1 MKRIS
6 NEPRPDVTS
15 GQGEKGSVLVVAL
28 LIVVLL
34 GGMTAAFLAVSTS
47 QSRAVTAQDTS
58 VQALYIT
65 KAGIGL
71 AMNELNTGV
80 DTGGD
85 GLGFVHGTFAGGTFT
100 VSAIASGTSFIITAN
115 GTLGND
121 KRAIE
126 TVIAP
131 VPSVPLPTINSEASV
146 GVFGDPT
153 KMKLSLPGHRQSGE
167 SEDWDKMVKLSGFDT
182 SANHQNV
189 LGLGIQGADAYKSVM
204 DKIAKKIADGKIP
217 ADIFEGDP
225 IVDYIIGDKKKKETV
240 ISTSIGM
247 VPTPS
252 LDAAYWQ
259 DKAEL
264 IAEAIA
270 NLTPDRIISENDR
283 VITTTQTWGTP
294 LSPEIT
300 VVDAQRLTIQS
311 GATVQGAGVLVVNGD
326 ISIKQLSGLKWEGT
340 VIVTGG
346 TGAKANDAF
355 IRNER
360 GSLEVTG
367 TTVILGTGASKAK
380 IQINDPTN
388 NEDASTKFD
397 GAVLVYAGKED
408 DKADKAEFKINH
420 GGVEMDGLLALIG
433 DKVKL
438 EIHKGRS
445 DKQFVMDGA
454 VILAVPDDEKK
465 TQANLKLSGY
475 TSITYNSQKVKDA
488 IAGLMNFLIT
498 YGAIDVRYSI
508 TSWREVTPQ

>member
-1 MKRIS
+1 
-6 NEPRPDVTS
+6 
-15 GQGEKGSVLVVAL
+15 
-28 LIVVLL
+28 
-34 GGMTAAFLAVSTS
+34 
-47 QSRAVTAQDTS
+47 
-58 VQALYIT
+58 
-65 KAGIGL
+65 
-71 AMNELNTGV
+71 
-80 DTGGD
+80 
-85 GLGFVHGTFAGGTFT
+85 
-100 VSAIASGTSFIITAN
+100 
-115 GTLGND
+115 
-121 KRAIE
+121 
-126 TVIAP
+126 
-131 VPSVPLPTINSEASV
+131 
-146 GVFGDPT
+146 
-153 KMKLSLPGHRQSGE
+153 
-167 SEDWDKMVKLSGFDT
+167 
-182 SANHQNV
+182 
-189 LGLGIQGADAYKSVM
+189 
-204 DKIAKKIADGKIP
+204 
-217 ADIFEGDP
+217 
-225 IVDYIIGDKKKKETV
+225 
-240 ISTSIGM
+240 M

-270 NLTPDRIISENDR
+270 NLTPDRVISKNDR

-294 LSPEIT
+294 LYPEIT

-388 NEDASTKFD
+388 QEDASTKFD

-438 EIHKGRS
+438 EIHKEKS